1 MIITL
6 EGNISSGKTTIG
18 NAIAKTGRASFVEEP
33 VGIWQTKYSDNL
45 LDLFY
50 KDKKRF
56 AYMFQN
62 AAFLSRAKTRSE
74 ILEMT
79 DHSNVLLERSIYS
92 DRRVFA
98 ELLHESGDMLDVE
111 WELYCEMWEWLNAR
125 WCDDSDVTVYVRA
138 SAKTCF
144 ERMGGR
150 GRQEETGVS
159 LEYLQLLEA
168 KHESWLAGTN
178 LTNDQEHV
186 IIVDGEL
193 EVDVESLLDKLG
205 IE

>member
-6 EGNISSGKTTIG
+6 EGNISSGKTTVG
-18 NAIAKTGRASFVEEP
+18 NAIAETGRASFIEEP
-33 VGIWQTKYSDNL
+33 VGIWQTKYSENL

-79 DHSNVLLERSIYS
+79 DHSNTFLERSIYS
-92 DRRVFA
+92 DRFVFA
-98 ELLHESGDMLDVE
+98 KLLHETGDMLDVE
-111 WELYCEMWEWLNAR
+111 WELYCEMWDWLNER
-125 WCDDSDVTVYVRA
+125 WCDDSDVTVYIRT
-138 SAKTCF
+138 SAEICF

-168 KHESWLAGTN
+168 QHESWLFGN
-178 LTNDQEHV
+178 KCV
-186 IIVDGEL
+186 IMVDGSEKIDP
-193 EVDVESLLDKLG
+193 EALLDKLN
-205 IE
+205 IA